1 MTGVNKD
8 SFGRIAIKEHIYT
21 QAHDKFKEL
30 NTNVLWYLVI
40 IAVERIYTV
49 PEKFEEESLEIKDQV
64 DLYAKMHNI
73 VVDSSVYLW
82 LFSNVS
88 AIYQGISIGNLDE

>member
-1 MTGVNKD
+1 MARENKD
-8 SFGRIAIKEHIYT
+8 AFGRIAIKEHIYT

-30 NTNVLWYLVI
+30 DTNVLWYLVVI
-40 IAVERIYTV
+40 TVERIYTV
-49 PEKFEEESLEIKDQV
+49 TEKFEEETLEIKDQV
-64 DLYAKMHNI
+64 DLYAAMHKV

-88 AIYQGISIGNLDE
+88 AIYHGISIGNLDE

>member
-1 MTGVNKD
+1 MARKNKD
-8 SFGRIAIKEHIYT
+8 AFGRIAIKEHIYT

-30 NTNVLWYLVI
+30 NTNILWYLVVI
-40 IAVERIYTV
+40 TVERIYTV
-49 PEKFEEESLEIKDQV
+49 NEKFEEETLEIKDQV
-64 DLYAKMHNI
+64 DLYAAMHNV

-88 AIYQGISIGNLDE
+88 AVYHGISIGNLDE